1 MTSPSTGPM
10 SITSI
15 LLHRSWFVPCGSVFV
30 TISFSSALFVTL
42 SSAFPLRIPC
52 VTIAYTC
59 DAPPSARCR
68 AAKHSVPHVSAMS
81 STRIA
86 TLSFTCPTS
95 TIRETEL
102 AFFRSLWN
110 SAKSTPS
117 RSAIDV
123 ALSHTPSANTPF
135 TSSILTS
142 SRPRHPATRSQS
154 GSDQSASGY
163 TGSRKAPHRAMSPIS
178 AIHTPHSRSH
188 SRCRATKHTISF
200 RRTLHDS
207 SHSLVHWHIK
217 EALNL

>member
-1 MTSPSTGPM
+1 M

-15 LLHRSWFVPCGSVFV
+15 LLHRTWFSPCGSVFV
-30 TISFSSALFVTL
+30 TISFSSALFVTF
-42 SSAFPLRIPC
+42 SSASPLRIPC
-52 VTIAYTC
+52 VTIAYTLV
-59 DAPPSARCR
+59 APPSARCC

-123 ALSHTPSANTPF
+123 ALSHILSAHTPF
-135 TSSILTS
+135 TSTLLTS

-163 TGSRKAPHRAMSPIS
+163 TGSTKAPHRAMSP
-178 AIHTPHSRSH
+178 
-188 SRCRATKHTISF
+188 
-200 RRTLHDS
+200 
-207 SHSLVHWHIK
+207 VY
-217 EALNL
+217 